1 MPRISAR
8 NHNISTAS
16 VQAAEV
22 PPPGGGSDVCDG
34 QTYKSIYRR
43 RKIFANRVVEATVYR
58 PIAFQ

>member
-1 MPRISAR
+1 MPRISER

-22 PPPGGGSDVCDG
+22 PPPGGSDVCDG

-43 RKIFANRVVEATVYR
+43 RKIFGNRVVGATVYR